1 MKQAYEIFQKMKPET
16 AASVFQ
22 YLRDEQRDVYK
33 ASLGS
38 LASARKLRPVVVQRK
53 SVGEQI
59 DWLVKSVK
67 LRGSGEIAT
76 QVLQLWLL
84 KGHQG
89 LLTGFLDGLG
99 IKHDGEGAADD
110 IPDDI
115 DAKKL
120 KKTVTDLLKN
130 HDAELVCIYLHIFQL
145 QREEGWPEITA
156 LIEATPEL
164 QFPEAAPA
172 PTVAAPAAAPAAEAG
187 TETEPE
193 TAAEEKDEA

>member
-53 SVGEQI
+53 SVSEQI
-59 DWLVKSVK
+59 DWLVKNVK

-120 KKTVTDLLKN
+120 KKTVTDLLKT

-172 PTVAAPAAAPAAEAG
+172 ASAAAPA
-187 TETEPE
+187 P
-193 TAAEEKDEA
+193 AAEPKVEKAPEEVAVADEE

>member
-1 MKQAYEIFQKMKPET
+1 MKQAHEIFQKMKPET

-33 ASLGS
+33 ASISS
-38 LASARKLRPVVVQRK
+38 LASNRKLRPVIVQRK

-59 DWLVKSVK
+59 DWLVKNVK

-84 KGHQG
+84 KGHQE

-120 KKTVTDLLKN
+120 KKTVTDLLKK

-145 QREEGWPEITA
+145 QRPDGWPEITA
-156 LIEATPEL
+156 LIAATPEL
-164 QFPEAAPA
+164 QFPE
-172 PTVAAPAAAPAAEAG
+172 PAAATPVTTGSETKAENA
-187 TETEPE
+187 
-193 TAAEEKDEA
+193 DEAVAVTDEA

>member
-33 ASLGS
+33 ASISS
-38 LASARKLRPVVVQRK
+38 LASNRKLRPVIVQRK

-59 DWLVKSVK
+59 DWLVKNVK

-145 QREEGWPEITA
+145 QREDGWPEITA
-156 LIEATPEL
+156 LIAATPEL
-164 QFPEAAPA
+164 QFPEPAPA
-172 PTVAAPAAAPAAEAG
+172 TPVAEPKAEKKPEKPAAE
-187 TETEPE
+187 
-193 TAAEEKDEA
+193 EEE

>member
-1 MKQAYEIFQKMKPET
+1 MKQAHEIFQKMKPET

-33 ASLGS
+33 ASISS
-38 LASARKLRPVVVQRK
+38 LATNRKLRPVIVQRK

-59 DWLVKSVK
+59 DWLVKNVK

-164 QFPEAAPA
+164 QFPEPEPAPAAAAPA
-172 PTVAAPAAAPAAEAG
+172 PAS
-187 TETEPE
+187 EPKSE
-193 TAAEEKDEA
+193 KKPEKAAAEEEE

>member
-59 DWLVKSVK
+59 DWLVKNVK
-67 LRGSGEIAT
+67 LRGSSEIAT

-164 QFPEAAPA
+164 QFPEPASTASAAAPA
-172 PTVAAPAAAPAAEAG
+172 PAAGPKVEKAPEEAAVAD
-187 TETEPE
+187 
-193 TAAEEKDEA
+193 EE